1 MVKLVYGKKFLKS
14 SKKLPQAQK
23 EKLAELLEIFQ
34 NNPFSSILHSKPLA
48 KELIGFYSFRI
59 TRDWRVIFRFITAFE
74 IQLVKV
80 GHRKD
85 IYRKF

>member
-14 SKKLPQAQK
+14 AKKLPKEQR
-23 EKLAELLEIFQ
+23 EKLAELLEVFE
-34 NNPFSSILHSKPLA
+34 NNPFNPILHSKALA
-48 KELIGFYSFRI
+48 RELIGFYSFRI

-74 IQLVKV
+74 IQLIIA

-85 IYRKF
+85 IYRKL